1 MTRHARRQSAF
12 TLIEIMI
19 VVALLGL
26 LSAIALPQFLS
37 HKEEGKSAAMVSSL
51 TILRTAIDSYWT
63 QHDGFPG
70 QADAREFAD
79 QLLKSTNKAGEVGT
93 GTGYGYGPYL
103 RNGQLPV
110 NPLTSTSTVKVVN
123 SMPNQPSGSEAW
135 IYAKDT
141 GELRCNAA
149 GSTIDGVEYF
159 SL

>member
-1 MTRHARRQSAF
+1 MTCRNRRESAF
-12 TLIEIMI
+12 TLVEIMI

-70 QADAREFAD
+70 QKDAAEFAD
-79 QLLKSTNKAGEVGT
+79 QLLKSTNKSGRVGT

-103 RNGQLPV
+103 RNGKLPV
-110 NPLTSTSTVKVVN
+110 NPITGTDTVKIV
-123 SMPNQPSGSEAW
+123 SAMPTKASGSEAW
-135 IYAKDT
+135 IYSNTT
-141 GELRCNAA
+141 GEIRCNAA
-149 GSTIDGVEYF
+149 GTTIDGVEYF
-159 SL
+159 GL

>member
-103 RNGQLPV
+103 RNGKLPV
-110 NPLTSTSTVKVVN
+110 NPLSGTN
-123 SMPNQPSGSEAW
+123 SIRIVATMPNAPTGDEAW
-135 IYAKDT
+135 IYCKAT
-141 GELRCNAA
+141 GEIRCNSA
-149 GSTIDGVEYF
+149 GATVDGVEF
-159 SL
+159 FGL

>member
-1 MTRHARRQSAF
+1 MLARNRRQSAF

-63 QHDGFPG
+63 QHDDFPG
-70 QADAREFAD
+70 QKDARQFAD
-79 QLLKSTNKAGEVGT
+79 QLLKTTNKAGMVGT
-93 GTGYGYGPYL
+93 GTGFGYGPYL
-103 RNGQLPV
+103 RNGKLPV
-110 NPLTSTSTVKVVN
+110 NPLTNTNTIKIVN
-123 SMPNQPSGSEAW
+123 AMPSEPSGKEAW
-135 IYAKDT
+135 IYAKST
-141 GELRCNAA
+141 GEIRCNAP
-149 GSTIDGVEYF
+149 GKTIDGVTFF